1 MSANESTN
9 IYAKAKYEAVEL
21 LIAKHQDEY
30 ESMFKQ
36 IKIKYG
42 IKPRMTKAEK
52 IAHYR
57 EAIARLESGEF
68 HG

>member
-1 MSANESTN
+1 MSHAKS
-9 IYAKAKYEAVEL
+9 ILYAKARAETVNL

-36 IKIKYG
+36 IKIKHG
-42 IKPRMTKAEK
+42 IKPRMTNAEK

-57 EAIARLESGEF
+57 AAIARLESGEF
-68 HG
+68 RG

>member
-1 MSANESTN
+1 MSNQTN
-9 IYAKAKYEAVEL
+9 MYAKARYEAVEL

-42 IKPRMTKAEK
+42 IKPHLTKAEK

>member
-1 MSANESTN
+1 MTH
-9 IYAKAKYEAVEL
+9 AKSRLYSRAKFEAVEL
-21 LIAKHQDEY
+21 LIANHQDEY

-42 IKPRMTKAEK
+42 IKPRLTNAEK

-57 EAIARLESGEF
+57 EAIAMLERGEN
-68 HG
+68 HE